1 MIKKESKKIKIVGK
15 SGEVYYFTS
24 FEEDLK
30 KELKSKSFRE
40 KYYKEMTRLELS
52 RQIREAR
59 KKKKMTQKTVAA
71 KADMPQSVLARI
83 ETGNHSISVDTLSR
97 IAQALGKKIQLV

>member
-1 MIKKESKKIKIVGK
+1 MIKKKSKKIKIVGK

-24 FEEDLK
+24 FEDSLA

-40 KYYKEMTRLELS
+40 KYYKEVARLDLAQ
-52 RQIREAR
+52 QIHDLR
-59 KKKKMTQKTVAA
+59 KAKKMTQKAMA
-71 KADMPQSVLARI
+71 LKADMPQSVIARL
-83 ETGNHSISVDTLSR
+83 ESGTHSISVDTLSR